1 VDEAATIDDSFL
13 RRYRELLDSEDEAFD
28 ALDHAFEDGDRRT
41 FEDHLVRW
49 RSAVERRHAFLDR
62 RGFAPVPAAH

>member
-1 VDEAATIDDSFL
+1 MDEAATIDDSFL
-13 RRYRELLDSEDEAFD
+13 RRYRELLDTEDEAFD

-41 FEDHLVRW
+41 FEDHLTRW

-62 RGFAPVPAAH
+62 HGFASVLAH